1 VNFNK
6 LCDLA
11 DFEDEELSAIIRDIG
26 AYKLDL
32 LPHLPA
38 GAEHRKDWEVAM
50 AVRALRHHGALG
62 PDSVVLGVAA
72 GLEDTLFYLTR
83 HCRQVFATDRYV
95 QAGSWAPVAPVA
107 MLVDPA
113 MLARFDFDRSR
124 LVAQHMDARL
134 LRYPDDTFDG
144 IFSSGSIEHV
154 GELLDVA
161 HAAYEMGRV
170 LKPGGVLSLSTE
182 FQLSGPEGGVGWPG
196 LTLVFSPAALQR
208 YIIEASGLEMVDELD
223 TELSPATIGTRVG
236 LSWAI
241 DDHAARIAD
250 PHGPGADADYACWQ
264 FPHVMLDHGGY
275 LFGSVHL
282 TLVKTDRYPLV
293 PNEWA
298 RPSAATVEAIA
309 RYDRSAFAAAEP
321 GPGPGPGPA
330 GNGAS
335 PAPTPVPISSLD
347 PGVAEMVG
355 EAEVVRCLQ
364 AIGDQRHA
372 VGQQLARL
380 AEVQDRVTALTL
392 AFDGDAPATPPLAGR
407 ARWLTPRVAVDGL
420 QFSVVVDPDVADP
433 ITLTLLQGSVLDPT
447 LVRLMLDIVRPGD
460 NVVDLGAHL
469 GTFSLAA
476 SAAGC
481 QVLAVEAAPTNAA
494 LLRTS
499 ALRNGFAGLRVVQ
512 AAVADVPGEVQFKA
526 HGPWGQVATGTATAA
541 TVTVPAVTVGELV
554 AECGFAPVRF
564 VKIDVEGSE
573 LRTLRGMPGLLAS
586 VDAPAVLYESN
597 AHTLAAHG
605 TTPNELM
612 AELEVFGYTSYV
624 VEPGRLVRTH
634 SSELQTQTITDHL
647 AVKRPPELAGWTVER
662 AFTPEERIARLVADG
677 GHGNPHHRANIA
689 ATLERADD
697 DVLAHPTIVRLLT
710 ALRNDPV
717 DDVRTAAAW
726 STE

>member
-1 VNFNK
+1 MNFNK